1 MIMIV
6 HRARRRAGSVIAPA
20 LGTFAVLA
28 VVALVAACGED
39 QSNSE
44 PAGKPPAADAR
55 VAREVPEKYASK
67 GMLTVATSADYAPVA
82 FVDGDGGIVG
92 LDPDIARAVGA
103 KLGLDVKVVNTGFDG
118 ILAGL
123 DARKY
128 DIVVSGINDTKER
141 EKRFDFVTYFKAG
154 TALYATT
161 ARAGE
166 IAGMSDLCGRRVG
179 VARGTIQ
186 QTYAA
191 EQDRRCNDGGEPR
204 ITVQIFPDQNAA
216 TLALRSGRIEVA
228 MADSPVAA
236 HVARQSSGQLAVAGD
251 IFAPAPYGIAVPK
264 DSGLAEPLRDAI
276 NELIADGTYHE
287 ILAAREL
294 EAGALERSEINAPTD

>member
-1 MIMIV
+1 M
-6 HRARRRAGSVIAPA
+6 IAPA
-20 LGTFAVLA
+20 LGTFAVLS
-28 VVALVAACGED
+28 VVALLAACGD
-39 QSNSE
+39 DDDATSE
-44 PAGKPPAADAR
+44 PVGKAPAAEAALAR
-55 VAREVPEKYASK
+55 GLPEKYASK

-103 KLGLDVKVVNTGFDG
+103 KLGLDVEVVNTGFDG

-128 DIVVSGINDTKER
+128 DIVVSGINDTKQR
-141 EKRFDFVTYFKAG
+141 EKRFDFVTYFTAG
-154 TALYATT
+154 TAFYAAT

-166 IAGMSDLCGRRVG
+166 TAGLSDLCGRRVG

-191 EQDRRCNDGGEPR
+191 EQDRKCKDGAEPGV
-204 ITVQIFPDQNAA
+204 TVQIFPDQNAV
-216 TLALRSGRIEVA
+216 TLALRSGRVEVA

-236 HVARQSSGQLAVAGD
+236 HVARQSGGQLAVAGD
-251 IFAPAPYGIAVPK
+251 IFASAPYGIAVPK

-276 NELIADGTYHE
+276 NELIADGTYRE

-294 EAGALERSEINAPTD
+294 EAGALERSEINAATE